1 MQQERVNGGSATL
14 VGSGTTLKGDIT
26 SQGDL
31 RIDGTVIGNI
41 TSSAKIVVGSS
52 GVVEGDIRGN
62 QADITGKVSGNIRTT
77 ELLQLRGDCMVKGN
91 LYAGKLQLEPTATFN
106 GECHMG
112 ANIVEMNNNEPQVA
126 VK

>member
-1 MQQERVNGGSATL
+1 MQQEKVNGGSATL

-31 RIDGTVIGNI
+31 RIDGIVIGNI
-41 TSSAKIVVGSS
+41 TSAAKIVVGSS
-52 GVVEGDIRGN
+52 GVVEGDIKGN
-62 QADITGKVSGNIRTT
+62 QADITGKVTGNIRTV
-77 ELLQLRGDCMVKGN
+77 ELLQLRGDCIVKGN

-106 GECHMG
+106 GQCHMG
-112 ANIVEMNNNEPQVA
+112 ANIVEMNNNEPQAA

>member
-41 TSSAKIVVGSS
+41 TSAAKIVVGSS
-52 GVVEGDIRGN
+52 GIVEGDIKGN

-77 ELLQLRGDCMVKGN
+77 ELLQLRGECVVKGN
-91 LYAGKLQLEPTATFN
+91 LFAGKLQLEPTATFN

-112 ANIVEMNNNEPQVA
+112 ANIVEMNSNEPQA
-126 VK
+126 AIK